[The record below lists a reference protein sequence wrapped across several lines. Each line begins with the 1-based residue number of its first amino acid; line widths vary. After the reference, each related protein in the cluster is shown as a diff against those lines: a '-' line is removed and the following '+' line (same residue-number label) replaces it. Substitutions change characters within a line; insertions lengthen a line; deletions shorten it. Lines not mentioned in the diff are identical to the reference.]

1 MGVSPRNQRQVHS
14 GDVNKQRGDDTD
26 DANPKAPI
34 FVRSLP
40 VGTMNMQFVMVIVF
54 NLMH

>member
-1 MGVSPRNQRQVHS
+1 MWVSPRNQRQVHS
-14 GDVNKQRGDDTD
+14 GYVNEQRSGDTD
-26 DANPKAPI
+26 ATNPKAPI

-40 VGTMNMQFVMVIVF
+40 VGTMNMQFVMVTMF

>member
-1 MGVSPRNQRQVHS
+1 MWVSPRNQRQVHS
-14 GDVNKQRGDDTD
+14 GYVNEQRSGDTD
-26 DANPKAPI
+26 DTNPKAPI

-40 VGTMNMQFVMVIVF
+40 VGTMNMQFVMVTMF